1 MENQESLRHENISK
15 LLVKYSVPAIL
26 AMMVTSLYNTV
37 DRAFIGSMES
47 VGALAISGLGVT
59 MPLMT
64 ILGAFCVGI
73 AVGGSTNVSIKLGE
87 NNREEAERVIG
98 STVALEFTVG
108 IVMTILSIFF
118 LDKLLYA
125 FGASVDTIKYAK
137 EYMSVIFMGAWF
149 NLPGFA
155 LNSCIRGEGNPKLA
169 ARMMITAC
177 ILSAI
182 GIVSN
187 IILDPIFIFGFNLGI
202 KGAAIGTIIS
212 QLFICT
218 WSTYYFTL
226 GKSNLKLRL
235 KYIKLDKKLLKLIIA
250 IAMTPFF
257 MEMAAGSIHLVT
269 NKVLKIYGGD
279 LSIGAMTTVTS
290 ISLMF
295 LMPIFGLSQG
305 MQTIIAYNNG
315 AKQPK
320 RARKTLF
327 LGILYGTIILTIGF
341 IVVRLFPEVFVGIF
355 TKDETLMNIAVEGI
369 KINLI
374 TLPIVGVSVLGSVY
388 FQSIGEAKKS
398 MFLSLL
404 RQVVILIPVILIVPK
419 IYGLKG
425 VWASQPIADFLAM
438 FIVGLFLFKEFK
450 KDKLEIQ
457 EITA

>member
-1 MENQESLRHENISK
+1 MENQEALRHESISK
-15 LLVKYSVPAIL
+15 LLWKYSVPAIL
-26 AMMVTSLYNTV
+26 AMMVTSVYNTV
-37 DRAFIGSMES
+37 DRAFIGSMEN
-47 VGALAISGLGVT
+47 VGALAISGLGIT
-59 MPLMT
+59 MPLFT
-64 ILGAFCVGI
+64 ILGAFCVAIG
-73 AVGGSTNVSIKLGE
+73 VGGSTNLSIKLGE
-87 NNREEAERVIG
+87 GNKDEAEKVMG
-98 STVALEFTVG
+98 ATVALELAVG
-108 IVMTILSIFF
+108 IIMVLIGIFF
-118 LDKLLYA
+118 LDEILYL
-125 FGASVDTIKYAK
+125 FGASENTITYARD
-137 EYMSVIFMGAWF
+137 YMSVIFAGAWF
-149 NLPGFA
+149 NLPGYA
-155 LNSCIRGEGNPKLA
+155 LNCCIRGEGNPKFA
-169 ARMMITAC
+169 AKMMIISC
-177 ILSAI
+177 IL
-182 GIVSN
+182 N
-187 IILDPIFIFGFNLGI
+187 LILDPIFIFGFNLGI

-257 MEMAAGSIHLVT
+257 MELAAGSIHLVT

-305 MQTIIAYNNG
+305 MQTIIAYNHG
-315 AKQPK
+315 AKQPE

-355 TKDETLMNIAVEGI
+355 TKDETLMKIAVEGI

>member
-1 MENQESLRHENISK
+1 M
-15 LLVKYSVPAIL
+15 
-26 AMMVTSLYNTV
+26 
-37 DRAFIGSMES
+37 
-47 VGALAISGLGVT
+47 
-59 MPLMT
+59 
-64 ILGAFCVGI
+64 
-73 AVGGSTNVSIKLGE
+73 
-87 NNREEAERVIG
+87 
-98 STVALEFTVG
+98 ALELTVG

-125 FGASVDTIKYAK
+125 FGASVHTIKYAK

-177 ILSAI
+177 IL
-182 GIVSN
+182 N

-305 MQTIIAYNNG
+305 MQTIIAYNHG
-315 AKQPK
+315 AKQPE
-320 RARKTLF
+320 RGRKTLF

-450 KDKLEIQ
+450 KDKELTENLS
-457 EITA
+457 A

>member
-1 MENQESLRHENISK
+1 M
-15 LLVKYSVPAIL
+15 
-26 AMMVTSLYNTV
+26 
-37 DRAFIGSMES
+37 
-47 VGALAISGLGVT
+47 
-59 MPLMT
+59 
-64 ILGAFCVGI
+64 
-73 AVGGSTNVSIKLGE
+73 
-87 NNREEAERVIG
+87 
-98 STVALEFTVG
+98 
-108 IVMTILSIFF
+108 
-118 LDKLLYA
+118 
-125 FGASVDTIKYAK
+125 
-137 EYMSVIFMGAWF
+137 
-149 NLPGFA
+149 
-155 LNSCIRGEGNPKLA
+155 
-169 ARMMITAC
+169 
-177 ILSAI
+177 
-182 GIVSN
+182 
-187 IILDPIFIFGFNLGI
+187 GI
-202 KGAAIGTIIS
+202 KGAALGTVIC

-305 MQTIIAYNNG
+305 MQTIIAYNHG

-355 TKDETLMNIAVEGI
+355 TKDETLMKIAVEGI

>member
-1 MENQESLRHENISK
+1 MENQEALRHESINK
-15 LLVKYSVPAIL
+15 LLVRYSVPAIL
-26 AMMVTSLYNTV
+26 AMLVTSLYNTV
-37 DRAFIGSMES
+37 DRAFIGSMEG

-59 MPLMT
+59 MPIMT
-64 ILGAFCVGI
+64 ILGAFCVAI

-87 NNREEAERVIG
+87 NNKEEAERVIG
-98 STVALEFTVG
+98 STVALELAVG
-108 IVMTILSIFF
+108 IIMTAIGILF
-118 LDKLLYA
+118 LDELLYA
-125 FGASVDTIKYAK
+125 FGASSDTIKYAK
-137 EYMSVIFMGAWF
+137 EYMSVIFIGAWF

-169 ARMMITAC
+169 ARMMVTSC
-177 ILSAI
+177 IL
-182 GIVSN
+182 N
-187 IILDPIFIFGFNLGI
+187 IILDPIFIFGFDMGI
-202 KGAAIGTIIS
+202 KGAAIGTVIS

-235 KYIKLDKKLLKLIIA
+235 KNIRLDKKLLKLIIT

-279 LSIGAMTTVTS
+279 LSIGAMTAVTS

-305 MQTIIAYNNG
+305 MQTIIAYNHG
-315 AKQPK
+315 AKQPE
-320 RARKTLF
+320 RSRKTLF
-327 LGILYGTIILTIGF
+327 IGILYGTILLTIGF
-341 IVVRLFPEVFVGIF
+341 VAVRLFPEVFVGIF
-355 TKDETLMNIAVEGI
+355 TKDETLMKMAIEGI

-374 TLPIVGVSVLGSVY
+374 TLPIVGISILGSVY

-404 RQVVILIPVILIVPK
+404 RQVIILIPVIIIVPK

-425 VWASQPIADFLAM
+425 VWASQPIADFFAM
-438 FIVGLFLFKEFK
+438 FIVGLFQYKEFK
-450 KDKLEIQ
+450 KES
-457 EITA
+457 

>member
-1 MENQESLRHENISK
+1 MDNQEALKHENISK

-37 DRAFIGSMES
+37 DRAFIGSMEN
-47 VGALAISGLGVT
+47 VGALAISGLGIT
-59 MPLMT
+59 MPLFT
-64 ILGAFCVGI
+64 ILGAFCVAI

-87 NNREEAERVIG
+87 GNKEEAEKVIG
-98 STVALEFTVG
+98 STVALELAVG
-108 IVMTILSIFF
+108 IIMVLIGIFF
-118 LDKLLYA
+118 LDKILYA
-125 FGASVDTIKYAK
+125 FGASSDTIKYARD
-137 EYMSVIFMGAWF
+137 YMSIIFAGAWF

-169 ARMMITAC
+169 ARMMITSC
-177 ILSAI
+177 IL
-182 GIVSN
+182 N
-187 IILDPIFIFGFNLGI
+187 LILDPIFIFGFNMGI
-202 KGAAIGTIIS
+202 KGAALGTVIC

-235 KYIKLDKKLLKLIIA
+235 KNIRLDNKLIKIILA
-250 IAMTPFF
+250 IAVTPFF
-257 MEMAAGSIHLVT
+257 MELAAGSIHLVT

-279 LSIGAMTTVTS
+279 LSIGAMTAVTS

-305 MQTIIAYNNG
+305 MQTIIAYNHG
-315 AKQPK
+315 AKQPH
-320 RARKTLF
+320 RARRTLF
-327 LGILYGTIILTIGF
+327 LGISYGTVLLSVGF
-341 IVVRLFPEVFVGIF
+341 ILVRLFPEVFVGIF
-355 TKDETLMNIAVEGI
+355 TKDETLMKMAVEGI

-404 RQVVILIPVILIVPK
+404 RQVIILIPVIIIVPK
-419 IYGLKG
+419 MYGLKG

-438 FIVGLFLFKEFK
+438 FIVVLFLYKEFK
-450 KDKLEIQ
+450 KDKIDSEKLS
-457 EITA
+457 A

>member
-37 DRAFIGSMES
+37 DRAFIGSMEN
-47 VGALAISGLGVT
+47 VGALAISGLCVT

-98 STVALEFTVG
+98 STVALELTVG
-108 IVMTILSIFF
+108 IAMTILSIFF

-169 ARMMITAC
+169 ARMMITDC
-177 ILSAI
+177 IL
-182 GIVSN
+182 N

-305 MQTIIAYNNG
+305 MQTIIAYNHG
-315 AKQPK
+315 AKQPE
-320 RARKTLF
+320 RGRKTLF

-355 TKDETLMNIAVEGI
+355 TKDETLMKIAVEGI

-450 KDKLEIQ
+450 KDKELTENLS
-457 EITA
+457 A

>member
-1 MENQESLRHENISK
+1 
-15 LLVKYSVPAIL
+15 
-26 AMMVTSLYNTV
+26 
-37 DRAFIGSMES
+37 
-47 VGALAISGLGVT
+47 
-59 MPLMT
+59 
-64 ILGAFCVGI
+64 
-73 AVGGSTNVSIKLGE
+73 
-87 NNREEAERVIG
+87 
-98 STVALEFTVG
+98 
-108 IVMTILSIFF
+108 
-118 LDKLLYA
+118 
-125 FGASVDTIKYAK
+125 
-137 EYMSVIFMGAWF
+137 
-149 NLPGFA
+149 
-155 LNSCIRGEGNPKLA
+155 
-169 ARMMITAC
+169 
-177 ILSAI
+177 
-182 GIVSN
+182 
-187 IILDPIFIFGFNLGI
+187 
-202 KGAAIGTIIS
+202 
-212 QLFICT
+212 
-218 WSTYYFTL
+218 
-226 GKSNLKLRL
+226 
-235 KYIKLDKKLLKLIIA
+235 
-250 IAMTPFF
+250 MTPFF

-305 MQTIIAYNNG
+305 MQTIIAYNHG
-315 AKQPK
+315 AKQPE
-320 RARKTLF
+320 RGRKTLF

>member
-1 MENQESLRHENISK
+1 MENQEALRHESINK
-15 LLVKYSVPAIL
+15 LLVRYSVPAIL
-26 AMMVTSLYNTV
+26 AMLVTSLYNTV
-37 DRAFIGSMES
+37 DRAFIGSMEG

-59 MPLMT
+59 MPIMT
-64 ILGAFCVGI
+64 ILGAFCVAI

-87 NNREEAERVIG
+87 NNKEEAERVIG
-98 STVALEFTVG
+98 STVALELAVG
-108 IVMTILSIFF
+108 IIMTAIGILF
-118 LDKLLYA
+118 LDELLYA
-125 FGASVDTIKYAK
+125 FGASSDTIKYAK
-137 EYMSVIFMGAWF
+137 EYMSVIFIGAWF

-169 ARMMITAC
+169 ARMMVTSC
-177 ILSAI
+177 IL
-182 GIVSN
+182 N
-187 IILDPIFIFGFNLGI
+187 IILDPIFIFGFDMGI
-202 KGAAIGTIIS
+202 KGAAIGTVIS

-235 KYIKLDKKLLKLIIA
+235 KNIRLDKKLLKLIIT

-279 LSIGAMTTVTS
+279 LSIGAMTAVTS

-305 MQTIIAYNNG
+305 MQTIIAYNHG
-315 AKQPK
+315 AKQPE
-320 RARKTLF
+320 RSRKTLF
-327 LGILYGTIILTIGF
+327 IGILYGTILLTIGF
-341 IVVRLFPEVFVGIF
+341 IAVRLFPEVFVGIF
-355 TKDETLMNIAVEGI
+355 TKDETLMKMAIEGI

-374 TLPIVGVSVLGSVY
+374 TLPIVGISILGSVY

-404 RQVVILIPVILIVPK
+404 RQVIILIPVIIIVPK

-425 VWASQPIADFLAM
+425 VWASQPIADFFAM
-438 FIVGLFLFKEFK
+438 FIVGLFLYKEFK
-450 KDKLEIQ
+450 KES
-457 EITA
+457 